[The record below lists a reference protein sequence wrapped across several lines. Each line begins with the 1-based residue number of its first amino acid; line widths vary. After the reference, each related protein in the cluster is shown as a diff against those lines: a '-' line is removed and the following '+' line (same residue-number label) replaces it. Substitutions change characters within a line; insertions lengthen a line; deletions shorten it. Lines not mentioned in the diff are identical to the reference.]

1 MRGRSSDKR
10 DKQSKTALEKVGGE
24 ASRAQE
30 TIGFE
35 RGGRERM
42 VEEVCRRGWKCRL
55 SLRTEGWEVEFLT
68 GDDLCFLCRLEVRC
82 LLKIGMEVQQN

>member
-1 MRGRSSDKR
+1 
-10 DKQSKTALEKVGGE
+10 
-24 ASRAQE
+24 
-30 TIGFE
+30 
-35 RGGRERM
+35 M